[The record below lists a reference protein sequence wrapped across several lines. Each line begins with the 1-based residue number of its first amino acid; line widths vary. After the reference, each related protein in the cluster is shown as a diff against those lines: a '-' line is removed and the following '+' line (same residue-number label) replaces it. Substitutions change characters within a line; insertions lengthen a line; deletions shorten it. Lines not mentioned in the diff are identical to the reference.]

1 MKTFKEE
8 LQQRTETINRELMRF
23 LPEEKGMQKLILE
36 ACNYSVEN
44 GGKRI
49 RPLLM
54 ESAYFLCR
62 LSREPEA
69 CGQAGEPEALRERWR
84 EEYETLLAPFMAAIE
99 MIHSSSLVHDDLP
112 CMDNDR
118 LRRGKPSTW
127 ARFGEDMGTL
137 AGDGLMIYA
146 FETAV
151 KAMDLRETK
160 LLSASAESREAAS
173 MMIRNYTEQAG
184 NRACRV
190 INGVDILARK
200 TGIFGMIGGQTVDVQ
215 LTGKTPSE
223 EELSFIYRL
232 KTGALL
238 EAAMMI
244 GGVLAGY
251 AINPLI
257 TLGAGAVGFF
267 AGWGWRHLPA
277 RTDGLR
283 LAGGILLGHIVGS
296 MILNSLALRL
306 FYGYAWAV
314 LAARIPNALVLAG
327 AEFVLV
333 RVLLANHALMEA
345 ARGGRT
351 GRRS

>member
-62 LSREPEA
+62 LSQEPEA

-184 NRACRV
+184 DRACRV

-244 GGVLAGY
+244 GGVLAG
-251 AINPLI
+251 ASED
-257 TLGAGAVGFF
+257 TVAK
-267 AGWGWRHLPA
+267 
-277 RTDGLR
+277 LR
-283 LAGGILLGHIVGS
+283 LSAANLGLAFQIQDDILDETGTEADLGKPVGS
-296 MILNSLALRL
+296 DERNQKTTYVTL
-306 FYGYAWAV
+306 
-314 LAARIPNALVLAG
+314 
-327 AEFVLV
+327 
-333 RVLLANHALMEA
+333 H
-345 ARGGRT
+345 GRT
-351 GRRS
+351 QAAEEVKKLTERAEARLREIGDYPFLLDLCAYLIDRRN